1 MGMTKECQ
9 IRTWREIGYKVI
21 LDPATCPF
29 LKVAMSFLELLP
41 TC

>member
-21 LDPATCPF
+21 LESCHLSLPEGGH
-29 LKVAMSFLELLP
+29 ELS
-41 TC
+41 